1 MHQNLDDAICLLG
14 LISERPPD
22 LQEPTQQTEPSDID
36 KELESY
42 LNDEEFD
49 DPEDPTVSGA
59 DPEHEQY
66 RIELKNQFLDRL
78 AVTLARFKTTSNG
91 ARHISALMM
100 VCYEDEGRV
109 KIFCA
114 KNEGLEQEDKDFL
127 TRWKLLMSIIDRW
140 R

>member
-1 MHQNLDDAICLLG
+1 
-14 LISERPPD
+14 
-22 LQEPTQQTEPSDID
+22 
-36 KELESY
+36 
-42 LNDEEFD
+42 
-49 DPEDPTVSGA
+49 
-59 DPEHEQY
+59 
-66 RIELKNQFLDRL
+66 
-78 AVTLARFKTTSNG
+78 
-91 ARHISALMM
+91 M